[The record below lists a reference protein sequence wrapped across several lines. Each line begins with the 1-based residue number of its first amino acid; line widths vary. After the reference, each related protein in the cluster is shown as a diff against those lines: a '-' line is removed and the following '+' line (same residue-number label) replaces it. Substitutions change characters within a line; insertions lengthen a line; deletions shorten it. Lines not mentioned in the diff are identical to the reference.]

1 MARVLLVDDHEIVLD
16 GISYLLQKEDTVEVI
31 GQTYNGQK
39 ALDYLNH
46 SDIDLVITDINMP
59 VMNGIELAKTIRRE
73 APNIKI
79 IMLTMSSD
87 ISSIQNA
94 IQAGVDGYILKS
106 ETRINILFG
115 IRRVLLG
122 EEYFS
127 DEVIKTMINSFREK
141 SPITSLTKRELEILK
156 LIAQGFLS
164 KEIAQKLGLS
174 ISTVNTHR
182 KNLIEKTGSLN
193 SQSLV
198 KYALD
203 NNLIN

>member
-1 MARVLLVDDHEIVLD
+1 
-16 GISYLLQKEDTVEVI
+16 
-31 GQTYNGQK
+31 
-39 ALDYLNH
+39 
-46 SDIDLVITDINMP
+46 MP